1 MNFLANPI
9 VHSIGLAPCGPG
21 CEFQTFTYF
30 VIDPCQVPI
39 LTDLDF
45 ANVKRRGKFLPRE
58 FVQSSVGN
66 HSMGCLALTN
76 HPGIYYGVA
85 QSRTRLN
92 RLSSSSSSMLHWKEL
107 HHFPISKLKTKFIVF
122 SKACPLMGIEKPS
135 SLQQAEGWVG
145 HFYAS
150 CAATDPRSTGG
161 GGGLHLPQLQ
171 HPACTGLAFRPSQE
185 LIGYRELQRGLATV
199 RRIWKDEILKE
210 TG

>member
-9 VHSIGLAPCGPG
+9 VHSIGLAPCSPG

-92 RLSSSSSSMLHWKEL
+92 QLSSSSSSNYNKYL
-107 HHFPISKLKTKFIVF
+107 IQ
-122 SKACPLMGIEKPS
+122 G
-135 SLQQAEGWVG
+135 AENMAWVG
-145 HFYAS
+145 
-150 CAATDPRSTGG
+150 
-161 GGGLHLPQLQ
+161 
-171 HPACTGLAFRPSQE
+171 
-185 LIGYRELQRGLATV
+185 
-199 RRIWKDEILKE
+199 
-210 TG
+210 

>member
-1 MNFLANPI
+1 MNFSITSYEKTWMNFLANPI

-92 RLSSSSSSMLHWKEL
+92 QLSSSSSSNYNKYL
-107 HHFPISKLKTKFIVF
+107 I
-122 SKACPLMGIEKPS
+122 
-135 SLQQAEGWVG
+135 Q
-145 HFYAS
+145 
-150 CAATDPRSTGG
+150 GG
-161 GGGLHLPQLQ
+161 REHGL
-171 HPACTGLAFRPSQE
+171 GRVSQN
-185 LIGYRELQRGLATV
+185 LLQR
-199 RRIWKDEILKE
+199 ILQYWEEKW
-210 TG
+210 